1 MASVVEAKD
10 RDSIEPVQEVDV
22 MRSIAPLRAAK
33 IGYIVMSVLF
43 CLLGVALLI
52 WPNLSISLIG
62 IIAGIMLIVFGLVKL
77 AGYFTR
83 DMYELAFQHDL
94 AFGLLLIVLGVML
107 LVQPNR
113 AMSFLCLILG
123 VSIMADGLF
132 KVQTAFDAKRFGVRS
147 WWLILTLGVIAGGIG
162 IVAAFHP
169 AQSARVLTVLLGIS
183 MLAEGALNLSVALCA
198 LKVVRRY
205 KDNVIEAEFEEDK

>member
-1 MASVVEAKD
+1 
-10 RDSIEPVQEVDV
+10 
-22 MRSIAPLRAAK
+22 
-33 IGYIVMSVLF
+33 
-43 CLLGVALLI
+43 
-52 WPNLSISLIG
+52 
-62 IIAGIMLIVFGLVKL
+62 MLIVFGLVKL

-123 VSIMADGLF
+123 ISIMADGLF
-132 KVQTAFDAKRFGVRS
+132 KVQTAFDAKRFGVRN
-147 WWLILTLGVIAGGIG
+147 WWLILTLGIIAGGIG
-162 IVAAFHP
+162 IAAAFHP
-169 AQSARVLTVLLGIS
+169 AQSARVLTILLGIS

-205 KDNVIEAEFEEDK
+205 KRDVIETEFED

>member
-1 MASVVEAKD
+1 
-10 RDSIEPVQEVDV
+10 

-43 CLLGVALLI
+43 CFLGVALLI

-123 VSIMADGLF
+123 ISIMADGLF
-132 KVQTAFDAKRFGVRS
+132 KVQTAFDAKRFGVRK
-147 WWLILTLGVIAGGIG
+147 WWLILTLGIIAGGIG
-162 IVAAFHP
+162 IAAAFHP
-169 AQSARVLTVLLGIS
+169 AQSARVLTILLGVS
-183 MLAEGALNLSVALCA
+183 LLAEGALNLSVALCA
-198 LKVVRRY
+198 LKIVRRY
-205 KDNVIEAEFEEDK
+205 KSGVIESEFTDK